1 MANGY
6 APYILRDIS
15 SVAGSAT
22 PQNKLEMHGLL
33 SMLAS
38 TQNVNPIIPIG
49 TPNGHKREIRFKYR
63 QPNTVAQTDTSKACD
78 QVLTPAYL
86 ESTVSVGNTRSI
98 GWHLPDQLLANYM
111 EEARARVTI
120 PGANPGPVGASAELL
135 SVIYSGAN
143 AILKAVNNDLW
154 GLVTAGKN
162 RVTELSTT
170 TTLNL
175 PKDTTV
181 QPVNQGMPKLMSDIA
196 VNGFSGRSQ
205 LVGGPGVMFAYM
217 LSQAWKGMDNGGFD
231 SRIPTGMID
240 YWMDQDFATYSG
252 TPYSAD
258 QFYVFEPGSIHLAEY
273 LEYTGPDAGVKPGGS
288 EFFVMPLPV
297 TNNAGQ
303 VTGSVSFDAQLKYI
317 DCPTTL
323 TDMYTG
329 VSSTYQ
335 KGYALFIS
343 KQFGLWQ
350 IPSDAY
356 RHEDGRRSVNGALLY
371 TATNNCD
378 TCS

>member
-49 TPNGHKREIRFKYR
+49 TPDGHKKEVRFKYR
-63 QPNTVAQTDTSKACD
+63 QPNTVAQTDTSKSCD
-78 QVLTPAYL
+78 NVLTPAYN
-86 ESTVSVGNTRSI
+86 ESTVSVGNTRQI
-98 GWHLPDQLLANYM
+98 AWHLPDELVANYM
-111 EEARARVTI
+111 EEASARVNL
-120 PGANPGPVGASAELL
+120 PGATPSSGASAEML
-135 SVIYSGAN
+135 SIIYSGAN
-143 AILKAVNNDLW
+143 GILGGVNRDLW

-162 RVTELSTT
+162 RVTGLSTT

-196 VNGFSGRSQ
+196 VNGFRGRAQ
-205 LVGGPGVMFAYM
+205 LVGGPGIMFAYM
-217 LSQAWKGMDNGGFD
+217 LSQGFKGLDNGGFD
-231 SRIPTGMID
+231 SRIPAGMID
-240 YWMDQDFATYSG
+240 YWTDQDMTAATSY
-252 TPYSAD
+252 TAD
-258 QFYVFEPGSIHLAEY
+258 QFFVLEPGSIHMAEY
-273 LEYTGPDAGVKPGGS
+273 LEYTGFKAGVKPGGS

-303 VTGSVSFDAQLKYI
+303 VTGSVSFDVQLKYI

-323 TDMYTG
+323 TDAYTG
-329 VSSTYQ
+329 STATYQ
-335 KGYALFIS
+335 KGYALIMS